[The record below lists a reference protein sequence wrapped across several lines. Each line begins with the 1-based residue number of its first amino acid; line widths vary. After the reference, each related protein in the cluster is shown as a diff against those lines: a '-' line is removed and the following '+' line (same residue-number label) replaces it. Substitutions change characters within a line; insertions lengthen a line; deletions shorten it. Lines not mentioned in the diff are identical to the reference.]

1 MTDKKDA
8 SSKSFD
14 LTIKVIDE
22 QTNKPVNKI
31 VPIEIKRVKV
41 KNLNEVTRAFTPFVA
56 EFERIVKANKGLPE
70 SELLALIGSYT
81 DETVMLASVLTDQTP
96 AFYRELEPL
105 EMLTVMQEV
114 VAHSGDF
121 FMRQIFIPLK
131 QLGAQ
136 LALLGTTAYYHSTKS
151 DSENSTS

>member
-14 LTIKVIDE
+14 LIIKVIDE

-41 KNLNEVTRAFTPFVA
+41 KNLHEVTRAFTPFVA
-56 EFERIVKANKGLPE
+56 EFERIVKANKGMPE
-70 SELLALIGSYT
+70 SELMSLIGTFT
-81 DETVMLASVLTDQTP
+81 DETVILASTLTDQP
-96 AFYRELEPL
+96 PSFYRELEPL
-105 EMLTVMQEV
+105 EMLQVMQEV

-136 LALLGTTAYYHSTKS
+136 LSILGTTAYYHSTKS
-151 DSENSTS
+151 DSES

>member
-1 MTDKKDA
+1 MTETTDN
-8 SSKSFD
+8 
-14 LTIKVIDE
+14 VIHVANTDI
-22 QTNKPVNKI
+22 T
-31 VPIEIKRVKV
+31 IKRVKV

-70 SELLALIGSYT
+70 SELMSLIGSYT
-81 DETVMLASVLTDQTP
+81 DETVILASVLTDQSP

-105 EMLTVMQEV
+105 EMLTVIQEV

-131 QLGAQ
+131 SLGAQ

-151 DSENSTS
+151 DSENPMS

>member
-1 MTDKKDA
+1 MTDKKDD
-8 SSKSFD
+8 SVK
-14 LTIKVIDE
+14 TIKAAGQEIVI
-22 QTNKPVNKI
+22 N
-31 VPIEIKRVKV
+31 RVKV

-81 DETVMLASVLTDQTP
+81 DETVILASVLTDQP
-96 AFYRELEPL
+96 PNFYRELEPL
-105 EMLTVMQEV
+105 EMMTVMQEV

-121 FMRQIFIPLK
+121 FMRQIFMPLK
-131 QLGAQ
+131 SLGAQ

-151 DSENSTS
+151 DSESTTS

>member
-8 SSKSFD
+8 SSKSFE
-14 LTIKVIDE
+14 LIIKVIDE

-41 KNLNEVTRAFTPFVA
+41 KNLHEVTRAFTPFIA

-81 DETVMLASVLTDQTP
+81 DETVILASVLTDQSP
-96 AFYRELEPL
+96 SFYRELEPL
-105 EMLTVMQEV
+105 EMLQVMQEV

-136 LALLGTTAYYHSTKS
+136 LSTLGLTAYSLSTKS
-151 DSENSTS
+151 D

>member
-1 MTDKKDA
+1 MTDKKDD
-8 SSKSFD
+8 SVK
-14 LTIKVIDE
+14 TIKVAGQEIA
-22 QTNKPVNKI
+22 
-31 VPIEIKRVKV
+31 IKRVKV

-81 DETVMLASVLTDQTP
+81 DETVILASVLTDQTP
-96 AFYRELEPL
+96 TFYRELEPL

-121 FMRQIFIPLK
+121 FMRQIFMPLK
-131 QLGAQ
+131 SLGAQ
-136 LALLGTTAYYHSTKS
+136 LALLGSTAYYHSTKS
-151 DSENSTS
+151 DSESTMS

>member
-1 MTDKKDA
+1 MIDKKDGIDY
-8 SSKSFD
+8 SFE
-14 LTIKVIDE
+14 LTYSVW
-22 QTNKPVNKI
+22 NKDTKKLEKHKKDIGV
-31 VPIEIKRVKV
+31 KRVKV

-56 EFERIVKANKGLPE
+56 EFERIIKANKGLPE

-81 DETVMLASVLTDQTP
+81 DEAVVLASTLTDQTP
-96 AFYRELEPL
+96 TFYRELEPL

-136 LALLGTTAYYHSTKS
+136 LALLGSTAYYHSTKS
-151 DSENSTS
+151 DLENPTS

>member
-1 MTDKKDA
+1 MDKIKDD
-8 SSKSFD
+8 SVK
-14 LTIKVIDE
+14 TIKVAGQEI
-22 QTNKPVNKI
+22 T
-31 VPIEIKRVKV
+31 IKRVKV
-41 KNLNEVTRAFTPFVA
+41 KNLNEVTRAFMPFVA

-70 SELLALIGSYT
+70 SELLSLIGSYT
-81 DETVMLASVLTDQTP
+81 DEAVILASVLTDQP
-96 AFYRELEPL
+96 PSFYRELEPL

-121 FMRQIFIPLK
+121 FMRQIFMPLK

-151 DSENSTS
+151 DLEKPMS

>member
-1 MTDKKDA
+1 MTEQ
-8 SSKSFD
+8 
-14 LTIKVIDE
+14 TEKVIRVAD
-22 QTNKPVNKI
+22 TNI
-31 VPIEIKRVKV
+31 TIKRVKV

-81 DETVMLASVLTDQTP
+81 DETVILASVLTDQTP
-96 AFYRELEPL
+96 TFYRELEPL

-121 FMRQIFIPLK
+121 FMRQIFMPLK
-131 QLGAQ
+131 SLGAQ
-136 LALLGTTAYYHSTKS
+136 LALLGSTAYYHSTES
-151 DSENSTS
+151 DLEKPMS

>member
-1 MTDKKDA
+1 M
-8 SSKSFD
+8 
-14 LTIKVIDE
+14 
-22 QTNKPVNKI
+22 
-31 VPIEIKRVKV
+31 
-41 KNLNEVTRAFTPFVA
+41 
-56 EFERIVKANKGLPE
+56 PE

-81 DETVMLASVLTDQTP
+81 DETVILASVLTDQTP

-131 QLGAQ
+131 SLGAQ
-136 LALLGTTAYYHSTKS
+136 LALLGSTAYYHSTKS
-151 DSENSTS
+151 DSESTMS

>member
-1 MTDKKDA
+1 MTDKKDD
-8 SSKSFD
+8 SVK
-14 LTIKVIDE
+14 TIKVAGQE
-22 QTNKPVNKI
+22 I
-31 VPIEIKRVKV
+31 VINRVKV
-41 KNLNEVTRAFTPFVA
+41 KNLHEVTRAFTPFVA

-81 DETVMLASVLTDQTP
+81 DEAVVLASVLTDQP
-96 AFYRELEPL
+96 PSFYRELEPL

-121 FMRQIFIPLK
+121 FMRQIFMPLK

-136 LALLGTTAYYHSTKS
+136 LALLGTTAYYHSTKL
-151 DSENSTS
+151 DSESQMS

>member
-1 MTDKKDA
+1 MTDIKKDE
-8 SSKSFD
+8 SVK
-14 LTIKVIDE
+14 TIKVAGQE
-22 QTNKPVNKI
+22 I
-31 VPIEIKRVKV
+31 VINRVKV

-81 DETVMLASVLTDQTP
+81 DETVVLASVLTDQP
-96 AFYRELEPL
+96 PSFYRELEPL

-121 FMRQIFIPLK
+121 FMRQIFMPLK

-151 DSENSTS
+151 DLEKPMS

>member
-1 MTDKKDA
+1 MTDKTDN
-8 SSKSFD
+8 
-14 LTIKVIDE
+14 TIRVADTDIA
-22 QTNKPVNKI
+22 
-31 VPIEIKRVKV
+31 IKRVKV

-56 EFERIVKANKGLPE
+56 EFERIVKANKGMPE

-81 DETVMLASVLTDQTP
+81 DEAVVLASVLTDQPPT
-96 AFYRELEPL
+96 FYRELEPL
-105 EMLTVMQEV
+105 EMMTVMQEV

-136 LALLGTTAYYHSTKS
+136 LAILGTTAYSLSTAS
-151 DSENSTS
+151 DSESMMS

>member
-1 MTDKKDA
+1 MTDKTD
-8 SSKSFD
+8 
-14 LTIKVIDE
+14 KVIRVAD
-22 QTNKPVNKI
+22 TNI
-31 VPIEIKRVKV
+31 TIKRVKV
-41 KNLNEVTRAFTPFVA
+41 KNLNEVTRAFAPFVA
-56 EFERIVKANKGLPE
+56 EFERIVKANKGMPE

-81 DETVMLASVLTDQTP
+81 DETVVLASTLTDQPPT
-96 AFYRELEPL
+96 FYRELEPL

-136 LALLGTTAYYHSTKS
+136 LALLGSTAYYHSTKS
-151 DSENSTS
+151 DLESLMS

>member
-1 MTDKKDA
+1 MTDN
-8 SSKSFD
+8 
-14 LTIKVIDE
+14 TEKVIRVAD
-22 QTNKPVNKI
+22 TNI
-31 VPIEIKRVKV
+31 TIKRVKV

-81 DETVMLASVLTDQTP
+81 DETVILASVLTDQTP
-96 AFYRELEPL
+96 TFYRELEPL
-105 EMLTVMQEV
+105 EMLQ

-131 QLGAQ
+131 SLGAQ
-136 LALLGTTAYYHSTKS
+136 LALLGSTAYYHSTKS
-151 DSENSTS
+151 DSESTMS

>member
-1 MTDKKDA
+1 MQSGGGDMTGK
-8 SSKSFD
+8 
-14 LTIKVIDE
+14 TENVIRVAD
-22 QTNKPVNKI
+22 TDVT
-31 VPIEIKRVKV
+31 IKRVKV

-70 SELLALIGSYT
+70 SELLSLIGSYT
-81 DETVMLASVLTDQTP
+81 DEAVILASVLTDQP
-96 AFYRELEPL
+96 PNFYRELEPL
-105 EMLTVMQEV
+105 EMLQVMQEV

-121 FMRQIFIPLK
+121 FMRQIFIPLN

-151 DSENSTS
+151 DLEKPMS